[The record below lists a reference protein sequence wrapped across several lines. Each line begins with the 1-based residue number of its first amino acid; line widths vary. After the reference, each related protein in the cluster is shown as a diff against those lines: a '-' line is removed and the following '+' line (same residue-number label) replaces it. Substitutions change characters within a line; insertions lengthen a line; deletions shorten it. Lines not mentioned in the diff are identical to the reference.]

1 MPVKAR
7 KPPPSELSVILRQAM
22 AGTSQELIA
31 KHFKVTRQAISL
43 WIREPER
50 LPAKRLEQLC
60 KVIGINV
67 DFTKIV
73 KEAYAD
79 KILK

>member
-1 MPVKAR
+1 MPAKAR

-22 AGTSQELIA
+22 AGTTHEMVA
-31 KHFKVTRQAISL
+31 KRLKVSRQAVSS
-43 WIREPER
+43 WIKEPEK

-60 KVIGINV
+60 KAIGINV
-67 DFTKIV
+67 DFTRII

-79 KILK
+79 RIMK